1 MSHSKTLTSLA
12 AATLLLSSLATT
24 GSAFAEAGYGSVLRA
39 NSAGKQACNSL
50 EARGGTYWEAK
61 VRGSFDDYD
70 RSFSDLNLTRFNVR
84 SCFTTQAKC
93 ENFINRIEHRIYP
106 VERISYARCSV
117 ES

>member
-1 MSHSKTLTSLA
+1 MSRSGKMSLVA
-12 AATLLLSSLATT
+12 ASALLLSSLATT

-39 NSAGKQACNSL
+39 NSAGKQACNTL

-70 RSFSDLNLTRFNVR
+70 RSFSNLNLTRFNVR